1 MRIAVNRTDRPVV
14 AVPEAPGGRASHW
27 TRESQAA
34 PARPAVR
41 PRAGAEAATTAP
53 REALSRRA
61 AVEVD
66 DLDLM
71 TVEEVCALLKVRKWF
86 IYDAVS
92 SGRLVGVKLGRAL
105 RFRRC
110 DVAQYI
116 DSGLTAAS

>member
-1 MRIAVNRTDRPVV
+1 MNRTDRPAVRV
-14 AVPEAPGGRASHW
+14 AEVLDGRAGHW
-27 TRESQAA
+27 TRESQEDAA
-34 PARPAVR
+34 QSAVR
-41 PRAGAEAATTAP
+41 PRVGVEAATTDG
-53 REALSRRA
+53 RGALARRD
-61 AVEVD
+61 AVEVV
-66 DLDLM
+66 DLELM

-110 DVAQYI
+110 DVARYI